1 MLVNTMKKRVLYII
15 LFLALFVCRATSQN
29 VVLNADI
36 DTFQMFIGEQTKIK
50 LELSVDAGNQVRM
63 PDTGKDLISGIEIL
77 EKKNSLRSI
86 NDGKRNIYTNEYII
100 TSFDSTL
107 YEIPP
112 FEVFVNDSLFKSNS
126 LALAV
131 YSVPIDTANLQNICG
146 PKEVWNVNLTWEEY
160 RDSVHLGI
168 ILLFFALALAWV
180 VVRFVKNKPIIRIVK
195 VKPKEPSHVVALSK
209 IDEIKSDESWRLE
222 NNTKEYY
229 TKLTDALREYMH
241 NRFKFNAAEMTTAE
255 IIDYLHKI
263 ESKENIAELKEIL
276 EVADLVKFAKFH
288 PTMNEKD
295 LNMSNAIEYVNAT
308 KNIEEEKQ
316 EPTEKRIVNKR
327 SLFEKRMLIV
337 SIVAIV
343 IILIAVVVLLTTD
356 LYNLFS

>member
-1 MLVNTMKKRVLYII
+1 MLLCVGS
-15 LFLALFVCRATSQN
+15 ATSQN

-50 LELSVDAGNQVRM
+50 LELAVDAGSKVKM
-63 PDTGKDLISGIEIL
+63 PEPGKEIVSGIEIL
-77 EKKNSLRSI
+77 EKKNSVRSI
-86 NDGKRNIYTNEYII
+86 NDGKRNVYVDEYLV

-112 FEVFVNDSLFKSNS
+112 FEVLVDDSVFKSNA

-131 YSVPIDTANLQNICG
+131 YTVPIDTANLQNICG
-146 PKEVWNVNLTWEEY
+146 PKEVWDVDLTWEEY
-160 RDSVHLGI
+160 RDAVHLGI

-195 VKPKEPSHVVALSK
+195 IKPKEPSHVVALSK
-209 IDEIKSDESWRLE
+209 IDEIKSDEAWRQE

-241 NRFKFNAAEMTTAE
+241 NRFKFNATEMTTSE

-263 ESKENIAELKEIL
+263 KSEENINELKEIL
-276 EVADLVKFAKFH
+276 EVADLVKFAKFC

-295 LNMSNAIEYVNAT
+295 LNMSNAIEYVNVT

-316 EPTEKRIVNKR
+316 KPTEKRIVNRR
-327 SLFEKRMLIV
+327 SLFEKRMLIA
-337 SIVAIV
+337 SIVTIV